1 MAISLPP
8 PPSGSPPGD
17 WAWLDWYRQVA
28 DFVGGTVN
36 AIAWSS
42 VDKTGSNLS
51 DLATRAHNDLQTIQ
65 GGSSGEYYHLT
76 SAQHNRLSTLFDVTT
91 YTNSDSP
98 VSLTISSPSYILAD
112 TSTDTVTINL
122 PASSAGVKRFHFK
135 KIGGAANNMVINRNG
150 SDTIEGATDLT
161 SSTDYASW
169 TIYTDGSG
177 VWYIE
182 STT

>member
-36 AIAWSS
+36 AIAWTS
-42 VDKTGSNLS
+42 VDKTGS
-51 DLATRAHNDLQTIQ
+51 DLADLAARAHNDLQTIQ

-76 SAQHNRLSTLFDVTT
+76 SAEHNLISTLFDVTT
-91 YTNSDSP
+91 YTSGDSP
-98 VSLTISSPSYILAD
+98 VSLTLASPGHILVD
-112 TSTDTVTINL
+112 TTSDTVELNL
-122 PASSAGVKRFHFK
+122 PASSGGVKKYHFK
-135 KIGGAANNMVINRNG
+135 KIGGVANAMTINRNG
-150 SDTIEGATDLT
+150 SDTIEGATSLS
-161 SSTDYASW
+161 SSTDYESW
-169 TIYTDGSG
+169 TIYTDASG

-182 STT
+182 SST